1 MKTECVLRDDSDDG
15 RNGKRLL
22 RDLGRAWLPACK
34 LGAGTRLWFWGMCS
48 GAVLR
53 SRKDASVKG

>member
-1 MKTECVLRDDSDDG
+1 MMVE
-15 RNGKRLL
+15 NGKRLL

-34 LGAGTRLWFWGMCS
+34 LGAGTRLWFWGMC
-48 GAVLR
+48 GGGGLK